1 MIAWRLYPNGDVDEI
16 DVDPVDLGLLLLP
29 DDDIVRFIG
38 LCRRLTDDS
47 RCPKND
53 PSSIVDDSRCTKN
66 NPSLID
72 DDVTR

>member
-1 MIAWRLYPNGDVDEI
+1 MIAWRLYPDGDVDEI

-29 DDDIVRFIG
+29 DDELVRFIG
-38 LCRRLTDDS
+38 LVRHLTDDS

-53 PSSIVDDSRCTKN
+53 PSSIVDDRRCPKN
-66 NPSLID
+66 NPSLND

>member
-29 DDDIVRFIG
+29 DDEIVRFIG
-38 LCRRLTDDS
+38 LCERLT
-47 RCPKND
+47 
-53 PSSIVDDSRCTKN
+53 DDSRCTKN
-66 NPSLID
+66 NPSLND